1 MVCNLQICQEREGDK
16 AECVPAIVYGR
27 SPSSPPPRTPPR
39 PPSSPPSASA
49 MDGHRNGQRMRLSV
63 HETRQENTMH
73 PIRGG
78 STELWHVQARIRSS
92 PDAGE
97 AAPRGHASMRG
108 RGEEES
114 RSLSWSLNQVY
125 PSHRLRIGR
134 ALAAQGVDGTVHPL
148 ATVCGGESTRR
159 RAESRQA
166 RPGRGDRPAVNAR
179 STFEAPAIA
188 IVSTKHRALCLRR
201 CALALPLGSAPV
213 GGRPPWCSI
222 ARSVCSD
229 ERAAR
234 GDAAASTPDVAPHGD
249 PRSCRW
255 PATVAFNL

>member
-27 SPSSPPPRTPPR
+27 SSSSPPPRTPPR
-39 PPSSPPSASA
+39 PPSSSLSASA

-114 RSLSWSLNQVY
+114 RSLSWSLNRVY

-134 ALAAQGVDGTVHPL
+134 ALAAQGVDGM
-148 ATVCGGESTRR
+148 RR
-159 RAESRQA
+159 RVN
-166 RPGRGDRPAVNAR
+166 PPA
-179 STFEAPAIA
+179 SGEPA
-188 IVSTKHRALCLRR
+188 S
-201 CALALPLGSAPV
+201 
-213 GGRPPWCSI
+213 
-222 ARSVCSD
+222 
-229 ERAAR
+229 AAR
-234 GDAAASTPDVAPHGD
+234 KG
-249 PRSCRW
+249 RSACSKC
-255 PATVAFNL
+255 